1 MTAPGSS
8 PIASYGRTHVLLHP
22 LCQRNDSGCQKN
34 APSVT
39 QPSQIV
45 QKRSIL
51 ERFFFSFMISS
62 LFPLRFAFS
71 RIQILNS
78 WSPNRL

>member
-1 MTAPGSS
+1 MFP
-8 PIASYGRTHVLLHP
+8 HP
-22 LCQRNDSGCQKN
+22 LYQRNGSGHRKN

-39 QPSQIV
+39 QPSQIDL
-45 QKRSIL
+45 KKSIL

-62 LFPLRFAFS
+62 LFPLRFAFP

-78 WSPNRL
+78 WSSNRL